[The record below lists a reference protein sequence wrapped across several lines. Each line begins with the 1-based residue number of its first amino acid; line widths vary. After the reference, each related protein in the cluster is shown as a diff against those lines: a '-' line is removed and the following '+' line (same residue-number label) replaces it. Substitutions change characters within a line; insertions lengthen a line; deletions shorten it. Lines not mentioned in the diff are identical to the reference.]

1 MLKVFFAI
9 FLFFIIPTK
18 LYAETISTD
27 ITVSA
32 DTDPAGSSKTIT
44 GDLTVTSTGSFTC
57 TKLHNCI
64 HFGASGLTID
74 NKGTIKI
81 NGGLDRDNVIR
92 AANSADDNSTINNSG
107 TIVNEGGNNAIFYSV
122 TDSGYIYNTGTI
134 SVTSAKAY
142 TIKLQDNTNFK
153 IDNYGTITNTS
164 SNGQTI
170 YSRDNSASD
179 TGAIIN
185 NYAGGVISAP
195 NNTVGVEKGAFNT
208 KSGDD
213 ASDNWTINN
222 WGTITAAYDTMT
234 IGTSYTINNYGTIES
249 TNYDYPAIIPVG
261 NNNTI
266 NLYDGTLLIGYIDDG
281 TEDSG
286 GATSGHALNLNFSCS
301 SYDFKVVG
309 GTNYTVKDN
318 SKCSNVVY
326 SGGYARS
333 VSTIFQ
339 STADEL
345 LALKVDLIN
354 ETLDIINNPETQ
366 TSSDSIGLLSNGFQ
380 MRKNSSSRIGDGHRY
395 INQEVKNDRFGFV
408 SKSYTDRENGE
419 AIDAFAVHKNN
430 VVVGSPTNSERF
442 NSFVIYGVS
451 FDDMKFLNLEVKNTN
466 YQYGFIFNDLNLF
479 TKNKIDFKT
488 IFGYNRY
495 ESERSQ
501 LNNSVASGKETIEK
515 HYNSLSTIIGTQ
527 LSRNYKNGYI
537 KTNLD
542 TSFERF
548 TQYDEAD
555 DVYWDSRLLGQFMGD
570 IICGWKKELKNKI
583 FLNPELTFGY
593 RTLING
599 EKQKYQVNGSNLTFD
614 NGVQEDGFGKFAL
627 KTNYLF
633 SENTNLFFNTSAK
646 KTTEDQETFS
656 INIGFK
662 NVF

>member
-1 MLKVFFAI
+1 MKEKIFTFENFFFYI
-9 FLFFIIPTK
+9 FLLFFIFPIN
-18 LYAETISTD
+18 LNAETISTD
-27 ITVSA
+27 VTVSA
-32 DTDPAGSSKTIT
+32 DTTPAGTSKTIT
-44 GDLTVTSTGSFTC
+44 EDLTVTSSGSLTC
-57 TKLHNCI
+57 TKISNCI
-64 HFGASGLTID
+64 HFGDSGLTID
-74 NKGTIKI
+74 NQGTIKI
-81 NGGLDRDNVIR
+81 NGSDVDNVIR
-92 AANSADDNSTINNSG
+92 AANSGDDNSTVNNSG
-107 TIVNEGGNNAIFYSV
+107 TIVNETGNNAIYYSI

-134 SVTSAKAY
+134 SATTKAY
-142 TIKLQDNTNFK
+142 TIRSQDNTNFK
-153 IDNYGTITNTS
+153 IDNYGTITNLS
-164 SNGQTI
+164 SSGQTI
-170 YSRDNSASD
+170 YSRTSSASD

-195 NNTVGVEKGAFNT
+195 NNTAGSEKGAFNT
-208 KSGDD
+208 YTDD
-213 ASDNWTINN
+213 PSVNWTINN

-345 LALKVDLIN
+345 LALKTDLIN
-354 ETLDIINNPETQ
+354 ETLDFINNTEENKDEQ
-366 TSSDSIGLLSNGFQ
+366 
-380 MRKNSSSRIGDGHRY
+380 
-395 INQEVKNDRFGFV
+395 FGFI

-419 AIDAFAVHKNN
+419 AIDKFAVHKKNF
-430 VVVGSPTNSERF
+430 VLVEPINSERF
-442 NSFVIYGVS
+442 NSFETFSLSLDNIKLSNLGVKS
-451 FDDMKFLNLEVKNTN
+451 TN
-466 YQYGFIFNDLNLF
+466 FQYGFFFNDLNLSK
-479 TKNKIDFKT
+479 KNKISFKT
-488 IFGYNRY
+488 IFGYNMY
-495 ESERSQ
+495 DSERTQ
-501 LNNSVASGKETIEK
+501 LNNSVASGKEIIEENY
-515 HYNSLSTIIGTQ
+515 HSFSTIIGTQ
-527 LSRNYKNGYI
+527 LSRNYENGYI
-537 KTNLD
+537 KINLD
-542 TSFERF
+542 KSFERF
-548 TQYDEAD
+548 AQYDEGNDAS
-555 DVYWDSRLLGQFMGD
+555 WDSRLLDQFMGD
-570 IICGWKKELKNKI
+570 IIYGWKKEFKNKI
-583 FLNPELTFGY
+583 FLNPELAFCY
-593 RTLING
+593 RTLIDG
-599 EKQKYQVNGSNLTFD
+599 EKQEYQVNGSNLTFD
-614 NGVQEDGFGKFAL
+614 KGVQEDGFGKFAL

-633 SENTNLFFNTSAK
+633 SENANLFFNASAK

>member
-1 MLKVFFAI
+1 MLKVFFYL
-9 FLFFIIPTK
+9 FLFFFIILTK

-32 DTDPAGSSKTIT
+32 DTDPAGTSKTIT
-44 GDLTVTSTGSFTC
+44 EDLTITTTGSFTC

-281 TEDSG
+281 TEDE
-286 GATSGHALNLNFSCS
+286 GATSGHTLNLNLCS

-318 SKCSNVVY
+318 SGCGDVVY
-326 SGGYARS
+326 RGGYARS
-333 VSTIFQ
+333 ASALSQ
-339 STADEL
+339 SIADEI
-345 LALKVDLIN
+345 LAVRVDHIN
-354 ETLDIINNPETQ
+354 DTFDYASKKMNKTKE
-366 TSSDSIGLLSNGFQ
+366 
-380 MRKNSSSRIGDGHRY
+380 
-395 INQEVKNDRFGFV
+395 FGFF
-408 SKSYTDRENGE
+408 SKSCL
-419 AIDAFAVHKNN
+419 
-430 VVVGSPTNSERF
+430 P
-442 NSFVIYGVS
+442 
-451 FDDMKFLNLEVKNTN
+451 
-466 YQYGFIFNDLNLF
+466 
-479 TKNKIDFKT
+479 
-488 IFGYNRY
+488 
-495 ESERSQ
+495 
-501 LNNSVASGKETIEK
+501 
-515 HYNSLSTIIGTQ
+515 
-527 LSRNYKNGYI
+527 
-537 KTNLD
+537 
-542 TSFERF
+542 
-548 TQYDEAD
+548 
-555 DVYWDSRLLGQFMGD
+555 
-570 IICGWKKELKNKI
+570 
-583 FLNPELTFGY
+583 
-593 RTLING
+593 
-599 EKQKYQVNGSNLTFD
+599 
-614 NGVQEDGFGKFAL
+614 
-627 KTNYLF
+627 
-633 SENTNLFFNTSAK
+633 
-646 KTTEDQETFS
+646 
-656 INIGFK
+656 
-662 NVF
+662 